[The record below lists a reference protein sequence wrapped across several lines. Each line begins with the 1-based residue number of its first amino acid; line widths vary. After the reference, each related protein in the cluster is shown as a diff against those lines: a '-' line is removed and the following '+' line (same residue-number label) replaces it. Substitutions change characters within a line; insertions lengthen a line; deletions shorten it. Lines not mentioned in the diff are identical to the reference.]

1 MKSITFFVLAALS
14 SCLLMAPAA
23 NGQVDPDP
31 DGIGIYFDTAAT
43 VVVTTASAGEVVTAY
58 LIGTRLSQSGE
69 IDYWG
74 TRLCPVG
81 GAAIGGAPRGS
92 YNYATNMPGDPC
104 WSCVALEPD
113 PALLAGEITILAD
126 LQIEVWDTLIP
137 IGLHVS
143 GNNRYSLAGSPV
155 EHALYPSSGASDLP
169 VAMINGEAPVAVE
182 TGSWSRIKA
191 IYR

>member
-1 MKSITFFVLAALS
+1 MKSITFFVLAALFS
-14 SCLLMAPAA
+14 SLLMAPAA

-31 DGIGIYFDTAAT
+31 DGIGIYFDTSAS
-43 VVVTTASAGEVVTAY
+43 VVATTASVGDIVTAY

-69 IDYWG
+69 IDYWE

-81 GAAIGGAPRGS
+81 GATIGGTPRGS
-92 YNYATNMPGDPC
+92 YNYASNMPGDPC
-104 WSCVALEPD
+104 WSCIALGPD

-137 IGLHVS
+137 IGLYVS
-143 GNNRYSLAGSPV
+143 GEDRYRLAGSPV
-155 EHALYPSSGASDLP
+155 EHALYASSGDSDLP
-169 VAMINGEAPVAVE
+169 VAVINGEAPVAVE